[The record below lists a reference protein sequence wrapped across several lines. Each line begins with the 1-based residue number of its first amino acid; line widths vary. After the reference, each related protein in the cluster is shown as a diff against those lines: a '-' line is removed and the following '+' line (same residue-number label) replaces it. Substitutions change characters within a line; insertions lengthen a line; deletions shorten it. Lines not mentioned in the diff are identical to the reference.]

1 MKKIS
6 EYQKEKKKR
15 RDRETLQKK
24 RDAAKS
30 LEETARLKAEKELQ
44 KIKSEKK
51 RSPEVM
57 WDQLLF
63 NSGGQFED
71 VKFKKVL

>member
-1 MKKIS
+1 MRKTLTQEKREQIRAKQRKGELSREEMRAKKHQQMMAY
-6 EYQKEKKKR
+6 ER
-15 RDRETLQKK
+15 
-24 RDAAKS
+24 
-30 LEETARLKAEKELQ
+30 
-44 KIKSEKK
+44 K

-57 WDQLLF
+57 WDELLF

>member
-1 MKKIS
+1 MRELLTKENLEKIRTKQRKGELSHEEMRAKKHQQMMAY
-6 EYQKEKKKR
+6 ER
-15 RDRETLQKK
+15 
-24 RDAAKS
+24 
-30 LEETARLKAEKELQ
+30 
-44 KIKSEKK
+44 K

-57 WDQLLF
+57 WDELIF

>member
-1 MKKIS
+1 MKKSIS
-6 EYQKEKKKR
+6 QERREQIRAKQRKGELSREEMRAKKHQQMMAYER
-15 RDRETLQKK
+15 
-24 RDAAKS
+24 
-30 LEETARLKAEKELQ
+30 
-44 KIKSEKK
+44 K

>member
-1 MKKIS
+1 MKKSIS
-6 EYQKEKKKR
+6 QERREQIRAKQRKGELSREEMRAKKHQQMMAYER
-15 RDRETLQKK
+15 
-24 RDAAKS
+24 
-30 LEETARLKAEKELQ
+30 
-44 KIKSEKK
+44 K

-57 WDQLLF
+57 WDELLF